1 MSSATGLTVRPST
14 KVDKIRIEQL
24 FVIDGF
30 YAEYNEEFNEFE
42 MQEENVDSLERIL
55 DALFVKYSI
64 SASFSTY

>member
-14 KVDKIRIEQL
+14 KADKIRIEEL
-24 FVIDGF
+24 FEIDGF

-55 DALFVKYSI
+55 DALFGKYSI